1 MMPDPHRVESVFAAA
16 LEKTSLE
23 ERAALL
29 DEACAGDAALRLR
42 VEALLKAHD
51 DAHSFLQPPVAA
63 EAPTLPLQEAASFS
77 PPPGSTIRYIG
88 DYELQDVIAHG
99 GMGVVYRAR
108 QVSLNRI
115 VAVKMILAG
124 QLASKADVQRFKTE
138 AEAAASLDHPHIVP
152 IYEVGEHEGQ
162 QYFSMKLI
170 EGGNLGQWLS
180 DAAQKRSPH
189 SVAQLMATVARAVHH
204 AHQRGIL
211 HRDLKP
217 ANVLLDAAGAP
228 HVSDFG
234 LAKRVEGESGMTQSG
249 VIVGTP
255 SYMAPEQARAEKHLT
270 TGVDVYGLGA
280 VLYELLTGRPPF
292 QAATPLETLI
302 QVLEC
307 EPVPPRSLQPRVSR
321 DLETICLKCLHKM
334 SERRYESAAALAD
347 DLERWLRGEP
357 IVARSA
363 GRVERVAKW
372 VKRRPV
378 VSALLAVVM
387 LLVVFGSS
395 LVTWKWRE
403 ALRNERMALDNEKKA
418 TAQLKRA
425 ETALYTNR
433 VGRAHSLWKDNDM
446 SRARL
451 LLGECPAGL
460 RGWEWNYVNRLCD
473 DSLLTVK
480 AGEDSVRS
488 EVCGVAFSPDGRLL
502 AAVSKIQMFGKSDTW
517 GEVHVWDTRTGR
529 EAVLLQGHKGPM
541 FCGVAFSPDS
551 KL

>member
-1 MMPDPHRVESVFAAA
+1 MIPDPKRVESVFAAA

-29 DEACAGDAALRLR
+29 DEACAGDAALRLC
-42 VEALLKAHD
+42 VEELLQAHD
-51 DAHSFLQPPVAA
+51 DAHSFLQPPVVA
-63 EAPTLPLQEAASFS
+63 EAPTLQIQESASFS

-88 DYELQDVIAHG
+88 DYEIQDVIAHG

-108 QVSLNRI
+108 QASLNRI

-124 QLASKADVQRFKTE
+124 QLASKGDVQRFKTE

-170 EGGNLGQWLS
+170 EGGSLGQWVS
-180 DAAQKRSPH
+180 DAAEKRSPR
-189 SVAQLMATVARAVHH
+189 SVAQLMAIVARAVHH

-255 SYMAPEQARAEKHLT
+255 SYMAPEQARAEKQLT
-270 TGVDVYGLGA
+270 TGVDVYSLGA

-292 QAATPLETLI
+292 QAATPLETLM
-302 QVLEC
+302 QVLER
-307 EPVPPRSLQPRVSR
+307 EPVPPHSLQPRVSR

-334 SERRYESAAALAD
+334 PERRYESAAALAD

-363 GRVERVAKW
+363 GRLERLAKW
-372 VKRRPV
+372 AKRRPV
-378 VSALLAVVM
+378 VTALLAAVV

-403 ALRNERMALDNEKKA
+403 ALRNERLALDNEKKA

-446 SRARL
+446 WRGRGL
-451 LLGECPAGL
+451 LAECPEAL
-460 RGWEWNYVNRLCD
+460 RGWEWNYVKRLYD
-473 DSLLTVK
+473 DSLLSVK
-480 AGEDSVRS
+480 TGGDSVRS
-488 EVCGVAFSPDGRLL
+488 EVCGVAFSLDGRLL
-502 AAVSKIQMFGKSDTW
+502 AVASKIHPFGKSDTW